1 MRRGICDI
9 LCNGNVLLRIKN
21 QKIFPNLEGLI
32 AILIEQHRGSFWL
45 TFRTKGG
52 KCRVTRYVIENL
64 FSPYVCKY
72 LTMGK
77 FIFL

>member
-1 MRRGICDI
+1 MEMFFYET
-9 LCNGNVLLRIKN
+9 
-21 QKIFPNLEGLI
+21 KIFPNLGGLI

-64 FSPYVCKY
+64 F
-72 LTMGK
+72 
-77 FIFL
+77 IFT